1 MIEKFIPVCEPMLDG
16 KELEYVTDAVKTG
29 WISSAGKYIDLFE
42 KTFAEFSN
50 QEYAIAVTNGT
61 AALHLALLS
70 AGVSEGD
77 EVIIPSFT
85 MAATGFAVCYIK
97 AVPVIVEVNKSD
109 WTININAVEEAISP
123 RTRAIISVNIFG
135 IPSDLESLKK
145 IARKHNIVLVDD
157 CAEGHGSLL
166 NNKPTSTYA
175 DISCYSFYANK
186 NLTTGEGGMVVTNNR
201 AFADQVK
208 YYRNMCFSL
217 DAPRN
222 YQHNDV
228 GYNYRMSNV
237 VAALGAAQVEKADS
251 NIEARVRVGRLY
263 RQYLKHKDVCFQVE
277 ESHYKNVYWMNAF
290 YLAENCIKSIQDL
303 ATYLKENNVDSRV
316 LFKGMHQ
323 QPFILKSAHRLA
335 SANYE
340 VTETLSTRGLYIPS
354 GSQLSEDTIKQI
366 SQVVLDFLG

>member
-1 MIEKFIPVCEPMLDG
+1 
-16 KELEYVTDAVKTG
+16 
-29 WISSAGKYIDLFE
+29 
-42 KTFAEFSN
+42 
-50 QEYAIAVTNGT
+50 
-61 AALHLALLS
+61 
-70 AGVSEGD
+70 
-77 EVIIPSFT
+77 
-85 MAATGFAVCYIK
+85 
-97 AVPVIVEVNKSD
+97 
-109 WTININAVEEAISP
+109 
-123 RTRAIISVNIFG
+123 
-135 IPSDLESLKK
+135 
-145 IARKHNIVLVDD
+145 
-157 CAEGHGSLL
+157 
-166 NNKPTSTYA
+166 
-175 DISCYSFYANK
+175 
-186 NLTTGEGGMVVTNNR
+186 
-201 AFADQVK
+201 
-208 YYRNMCFSL
+208 
-217 DAPRN
+217 
-222 YQHNDV
+222 
-228 GYNYRMSNV
+228 MSNV

-323 QPFILKSAHRLA
+323 QPFILKSAHRPA